1 LKEAAGTDISAKDFR
16 TWAGT
21 LLAFRALRASSSP
34 DSTATASKRIVK
46 ESTELVA
53 KALGNTP
60 AVSRS
65 SYIAPRVVDAYLA
78 GDLPRAL
85 ARAGE
90 SADQLKPRTDRREEL
105 ALVRMLEAAR
115 DVERSPAGPSA
126 S

>member
-1 LKEAAGTDISAKDFR
+1 VR
-16 TWAGT
+16 
-21 LLAFRALRASSSP
+21 
-34 DSTATASKRIVK
+34 

-85 ARAGE
+85 VKAGE
-90 SADQLKPRTDRREEL
+90 TTDQLQPDADRGEEL
-105 ALVRMLEAAR
+105 ALIKVLEAAR
-115 DVERSPAGPSA
+115 VAGAGMRAKRGSA
-126 S
+126 A